1 MSTPSPKINY
11 GRPPA
16 NEGHVTH
23 HLPNVNGASQSQT
36 ALAQAAAAAASLAQ
50 QAPMPPQMI
59 DVSKLS
65 VEAAFE
71 ALVEH
76 ALRMSASDLFITS
89 AEQHTAVQVRHLG
102 IVRPIST
109 LRPDEGKRLIAH
121 IRNGSGADV
130 NERRRPADGRWIFSG
145 DSSEVVEDDVDLRIN
160 FLPTMYGEDVA
171 IRLLVRSHAIF
182 QLTELGMT
190 PDQLSGYHAMINS
203 PSGLILITGPTGSGK
218 TATLY
223 ASLAELNDGR
233 RKINTIEDP
242 VEYAVEGLHQ
252 SQTNPAIDL
261 GFADLLRAVMRQ
273 SPDVIMIGEI
283 RDEETARIA
292 VRAANS
298 GILVLATL
306 HAPDAASAVQSMRA
320 FGIPN
325 HFLAASLRG
334 IVSQRLVRVLDIE
347 SRVEFDLS
355 DAPHTFDDIKHL
367 LSPGEGGKLYA
378 HVPTEKNHMTGYTAR
393 TGVFE
398 VMQINKV
405 VRAQI
410 AEGAPIETIRNQA
423 RTDGMLPFRH
433 AALLC
438 VARGVTSA
446 EELFRVIPTEQLVAD
461 F

>member
-1 MSTPSPKINY
+1 MFANLAKLAGHRQAPD
-11 GRPPA
+11 PA
-16 NEGHVTH
+16 T
-23 HLPNVNGASQSQT
+23 T
-36 ALAQAAAAAASLAQ
+36 ALATGQSPATAAALAAI
-50 QAPMPPQMI
+50 QAGVPAMPAQMI
-59 DVSKLS
+59 EVSHLP
-65 VEAAFE
+65 VERAIESLLA
-71 ALVEH
+71 H
-76 ALRMSASDLFITS
+76 ALQLNASDLFITS
-89 AEQHTAVQVRHLG
+89 AEQHTAIQVRHLG
-102 IVRPIST
+102 MVRPISV

-121 IRNGSGADV
+121 IRNASGADV
-130 NERRRPADGRWIFSG
+130 NERRKPADGRWIYRGVDTETADGKQIDG
-145 DSSEVVEDDVDLRIN
+145 DEVDLRIN
-160 FLPTMYGEDVA
+160 FLPTMYGEDIA
-171 IRLLVRSHAIF
+171 MRLLVRGHAIF
-182 QLTELGMT
+182 QMTELGMT
-190 PDQLSGYHAMINS
+190 PDQLSAYHAMISS

-223 ASLAELNDGR
+223 ASLAQLNDGK

-283 RDEETARIA
+283 RDEETAKIA

-306 HAPDAASAVQSMRA
+306 HAPDAASAIQSMRA
-320 FGIPN
+320 FGVPN

-334 IVSQRLVRVLDIE
+334 VVSQRLVRTLDPE
-347 SRVEFDLS
+347 SRVAFDLT
-355 DAPHTFDDIKHL
+355 DAPHTFDDVRHL
-367 LSPGEGGKLYA
+367 LGPDEGRMLYA
-378 HVPTEKNHMTGYTAR
+378 HVPTEKNHMTGYTGR

-398 VMQINKV
+398 VMPSTKSL
-405 VRAQI
+405 RMLI
-410 AEGAPIETIRNQA
+410 ADGSPVEAIRQQA
-423 RTDGMLPFRH
+423 RADGMLPFRH

-446 EELFRVIPTEQLVAD
+446 EELFRVIPTEQLVVD